1 MTFYWGLEMS
11 AVSKQCE
18 CCFLGPSINDVKQ
31 FLLTLPFHSP
41 QRTEAPWK
49 KFAKT
54 VTEWYGTIPILR
66 QQRDWLGGVKKMA
79 IFADIHYYL
88 CWRRVYGWAR
98 KSLKMCWSSMM
109 VPILNN
115 LNFSHKPEFFSCHV
129 WSKKFRLS
137 LCHPPNC
144 HFFHLS
150 SFFLQCFTLT
160 FPKNI
165 DVIYGWPLRFECAIY
180 CRYLTK

>member
-1 MTFYWGLEMS
+1 MLLFW
-11 AVSKQCE
+11 AVHKWRQ
-18 CCFLGPSINDVKQ
+18 Q

-54 VTEWYGTIPILR
+54 VTEWYGTIPILH

-129 WSKKFRLS
+129 WSKKFRFDQFK
-137 LCHPPNC
+137 P
-144 HFFHLS
+144 LS
-150 SFFLQCFTLT
+150 SPKLPFFPFIIIFSTM
-160 FPKNI
+160 F
-165 DVIYGWPLRFECAIY
+165 YS
-180 CRYLTK
+180 YLS